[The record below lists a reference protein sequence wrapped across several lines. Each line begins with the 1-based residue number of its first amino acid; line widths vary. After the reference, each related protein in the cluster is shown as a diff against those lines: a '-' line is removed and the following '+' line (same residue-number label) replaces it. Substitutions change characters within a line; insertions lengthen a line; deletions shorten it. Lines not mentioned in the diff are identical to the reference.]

1 MSVQSD
7 VRDRIAKA
15 CTLAVETD
23 GGAYQVTGRALPP
36 DTVSPL
42 DAWPVWQRT
51 TFLNYCTQEV
61 QWYVLVALPPAS
73 AETYIDLADAFTN
86 ALAQPLMHLGRIVAV
101 TPTQITASDGNA
113 PLPVLQFELIT

>member
-1 MSVQSD
+1 MSVQSV
-7 VRDRIAKA
+7 VRERIAKA
-15 CTLAVETD
+15 CSMVVEVD
-23 GGAYQVTGRALPP
+23 EGAYQIAGRALPP

-51 TFLNYCTQEV
+51 TFINYCTQEV

-86 ALAQPLMHLGRIVAV
+86 AVAQALMPLGQIVAV
-101 TPTQITASDGNA
+101 TPTQIAASDTNA